1 MSRVTVLEKPAH
13 EPMRSYGE
21 PAMSPASMMVPEG
34 PEIFHLR
41 CTGSRSRI
49 FTGSLMCSAISYVP
63 GNAFWYEIS
72 LYSQVSGSYVVTIK
86 RFTHDEE
93 GIDLFRVFDA
103 DDMDSLVS
111 TLEDYEPADD
121 FDGSYLGLDDMTA
134 SANEIALRAVGLRLK
149 IEEARR
155 QYGDLVGEILYQLVA
170 E

>member
-1 MSRVTVLEKPAH
+1 MMS
-13 EPMRSYGE
+13 S
-21 PAMSPASMMVPEG
+21 ASTGIPEG

-49 FTGSLMCSAISYVP
+49 FSGTLMCSAISYVP

-72 LYSQVSGSYVVTIK
+72 LYSQVSGSYVVTVK

-111 TLEDYEPADD
+111 ALEDYEPADD
-121 FDGSYLGLDDMTA
+121 FDGSQLGLDDMSA
-134 SANEIALRAVGLRLK
+134 SANEIALKAVGLRLK

-155 QYGDLVGEILYQLVA
+155 QYGDLVGEILYQLAA

>member
-1 MSRVTVLEKPAH
+1 MIQQV
-13 EPMRSYGE
+13 PM
-21 PAMSPASMMVPEG
+21 ASEG
-34 PEIFHLR
+34 SEIFHLR
-41 CTGSRSRI
+41 CTGSRSRV
-49 FTGSLMCSAISYVP
+49 FSGQLMCSAISYIP

-72 LYSQVSGSYVVTIK
+72 LYHQNSGAYVVTIK

-121 FDGSYLGLDDMTA
+121 FDASQLGIDDMTA
-134 SANEIALRAVGLRLK
+134 SANIVALRAVGLRLK